1 MKNILLF
8 ILFLTTLKGFTQE
21 NLFKAIEN
29 LGLNTTY
36 KVYSIYKSGEAY
48 ELEARSFKLQ
58 FSIINNKFNKPAG
71 LNAKMVDKNKTY
83 ITYNNE
89 NDLLDHYSNPAYIR
103 TNRGFNETYLVVDSV
118 IYCLW
123 SMKEDASSF
132 ELKSIYL
139 PIFKKEKSDKKMSLK
154 EKMAAAKN
162 AVKDASGEMK
172 YLGQLKK
179 KDHEKIIKDYIA
191 SMKKVQP
198 AYTAQEQKEIAEIE
212 ADIARGN
219 AETKAKNDA
228 YWASEEGQAMRK
240 RMNEDNNKSKPSNTC
255 IIVNDLGQNLQSKN
269 NDVRLAFSGGSIAA
283 KSLLK
288 GHKMEVS
295 CNDIKV
301 FVGVEASTE
310 RKRQLF
316 STSGACGKTIY
327 LSKYW

>member
-1 MKNILLF
+1 MKNILF
-8 ILFLTTLKGFTQE
+8 IILSLMVLKGSAQE
-21 NLFKAIEN
+21 NLFKSIEN
-29 LGLNTTY
+29 MGLNTIY
-36 KVYSIYKSGEAY
+36 KVYGIYKSGDGY

-58 FSIINNKFNKPAG
+58 FSIINNKFDKPAG
-71 LNAKMVDKNKTY
+71 LNAKMVDQEKTY

-89 NDLLDHYSNPAYIR
+89 NDLLDHYSNPSYIR

-139 PIFKKEKSDKKMSLK
+139 PVFKKEKSNKKLSLK

-179 KDHEKIIKDYIA
+179 KDHEKVIKDYIA
-191 SMKKVQP
+191 AMQKIQP
-198 AYTAQEQKEIAEIE
+198 AYTAQEQKEIAEIK

-219 AETKAKNDA
+219 AAIKAKNDA

-240 RMNEDNNKSKPSNTC
+240 RMNEDNNQSNAVGKC
-255 IIVNDLGQNLQSKN
+255 IIVNDLDQSKQSKN
-269 NDVRLAFSGGSIAA
+269 NDVRLAFSGSSVAA

-288 GHKMEVS
+288 GHQIEVD
-295 CNDIKV
+295 CDDVKV
-301 FVGVEASTE
+301 YVGVEAGTE
-310 RKRQLF
+310 RKRYLF
-316 STSGACGKTIY
+316 STNGACGKTIY

>member
-1 MKNILLF
+1 MKNILF
-8 ILFLTTLKGFTQE
+8 IILSLIILKGFTQE
-21 NLFKAIEN
+21 NLFKSIEN

-36 KVYSIYKSGEAY
+36 KVYSIYKSGEGY

-58 FSIINNKFNKPAG
+58 FDIVNNKFDKPAG
-71 LNAKMVDKNKTY
+71 LNAKMVGEDKTY

-89 NDLLDHYSNPAYIR
+89 NDILDHYSNPAYIR

-123 SMKEDASSF
+123 SMEEDASSF

-179 KDHEKIIKDYIA
+179 KNHEKMIKDYIA

-198 AYTAQEQKEIAEIE
+198 IYTSQEQKELAELK
-212 ADIARGN
+212 ADIERGN
-219 AETKAKNDA
+219 AEIKAKNDA

-240 RMNEDNNKSKPSNTC
+240 RMNEDSKQSNAVGKCT
-255 IIVNDLGQNLQSKN
+255 IVNDLDQSYQSKN
-269 NDVRLAFSGGSIAA
+269 NDVRLAFSGGSTAA

-288 GHKMEVS
+288 GHKMEVN
-295 CNDIKV
+295 CDDVKV
-301 FVGVEASTE
+301 YIGVESSTE
-310 RKRQLF
+310 RKRYLF

-327 LSKYW
+327 LSMYW